1 MLTRDVLLTR
11 AIIDLV
17 DNSIDGAKR
26 QRPGG
31 DFEGL
36 KVAIRF
42 SETEFT
48 IEDNCGGIPIP
59 IARDYAFRFGR
70 PKDAPSTVSSVGQ
83 FGVGMKRTFF
93 KLGRYFKV
101 ASVTSDSRFE
111 MEVDVDN
118 WLNQEGGTDSW
129 HFEFSTLEENVQN
142 AVDEIGTKIR
152 VTKLRDEPKQ
162 SFSLNGFLRE
172 LHIGLSES
180 HALVLAAGLEI
191 SVNGVH
197 LSHHPLE
204 LKASTEIKPAYT
216 EKMYYPDEP
225 SPVHVRTYVGVS
237 ERTKEEGGWYVFCN
251 GRMVL
256 RADQGFVTGWGES
269 EGTVMPKYHPDFAF
283 FRGYVFF
290 DCEDASKLPWTTTK
304 TGVDADTWLFR
315 TVREEMIQLAKP
327 ALKFLRE
334 LATERAEVAS
344 GDRSG
349 SALEKAVQR
358 SAPCAITQIQ
368 PANMFVAPR
377 PQPITGP
384 RMQKIQYS
392 KPADD
397 VDAVKKQLGVSSF
410 QDVGLRTF
418 EYYFE
423 YEVTQ

>member
-26 QRPGG
+26 LRPNG
-31 DFEGL
+31 DFSGL

-42 SETEFT
+42 NETEFT

-70 PKDAPSTVSSVGQ
+70 PKDAPSTASSVGQ

-93 KLGRYFKV
+93 KLGRYFQV
-101 ASVTSDSRFE
+101 ASVTADSRFE

-118 WLNQEGGTDSW
+118 WLNQEGETDSW
-129 HFEFSTLEENVQN
+129 HFEFSILEEGIVS
-142 AVDEIGTKIR
+142 APEMIGTKIR
-152 VTKLRDEPKQ
+152 VTRLRDEPKQ
-162 SFSLNGFLRE
+162 SFSLTGFLRE
-172 LHIGLSES
+172 LHVGLSES
-180 HALVLAAGLEI
+180 HSLVLAAGLEI

-204 LKASTEIKPAYT
+204 LKQSADIRPAFT
-216 EKMYYPDEP
+216 EKTYYPDEP

-256 RADQGFVTGWGES
+256 RADQGFVTGWGED
-269 EGTVMPKYHPDFAF
+269 EGTGMPKYHPDFAF
-283 FRGYVFF
+283 FRGYIFF

-315 TVREEMIQLAKP
+315 TVREDMIQLAKP
-327 ALKFLRE
+327 TLKFLRE
-334 LATERAEVAS
+334 LANERAEVAS
-344 GDRSG
+344 GDRNS
-349 SALEKAVQR
+349 SALEKAIQR
-358 SAPCAITQIQ
+358 SSPCAITQIQ
-368 PANMFVAPR
+368 PAASFVGPKA
-377 PQPITGP
+377 QPITGP
-384 RMQKIQYS
+384 KMQKIQYS
-392 KPADD
+392 KPAEDI
-397 VDAVKKQLGVSSF
+397 DAVKKALGVTSF
-410 QDVGLRTF
+410 QDVGIKTF

-423 YEVTQ
+423 YEVTH